1 MNTKARN
8 FDCKRGFEGIDKQV
22 TELRVE
28 KDFIGNNY
36 TIYKVTPQCKYQLF
50 TFDNERTAWNV
61 AKTMAEK
68 LGLEV
73 WS

>member
-1 MNTKARN
+1 MKTKARS

-28 KDFIGNNY
+28 KDFVGDSY
-36 TIYKVTPQCKYQLF
+36 SIYKVTPPCNYQLF
-50 TFDNERTAWNV
+50 TFDNKKTAWNV
-61 AKTMAEK
+61 ARALGEK

-73 WS
+73 RS